1 MNDEKDE
8 DTWTDTTRLTTIVQ
22 PVTKRARTVFVLE
35 QLTGPGAPRSFQL
48 DSQHYIIGRGE
59 DADIQVNSPDLSRKH
74 IQLNCLS
81 EECHIQDLESR
92 NGCYL
97 NGVKIHAAT
106 LRNGDTLQLG
116 KILFSFHEGLQ

>member
-1 MNDEKDE
+1 MNNEKDE

-22 PVTKRARTVFVLE
+22 PVTQPAQTVFMLE
-35 QLTGPGAPRSFQL
+35 QLTGPGAPRSFPL
-48 DSQHYIIGRGE
+48 ENHNYVIGRGD

-74 IQLNCLS
+74 IALNCLG